1 MILLQTPSK
10 DRHLV
15 NTMIASVLMLGGAW
29 ALPSFA
35 QEAKKPQVTDL
46 VYTAPSRLV
55 DMDHGRRMNIYC
67 TGSGTPAVILDA
79 GLGNDTTTWA
89 LVQPKIS
96 AKTKTCSYDR
106 AGLGYSDTSG
116 RPSTVGNIV
125 EDLHALLKAA
135 NVPPPYVLVGH
146 SAAGMNIRVF
156 ADRYP
161 GEVAGLVPVDSSH
174 EDQSVRFWAIGSGS
188 KEKWDASLQDDEKCV
203 EHAKKGFVK
212 GTPEYKKCV
221 SDNFYFS
228 SYFSDAIND
237 AQERVASTV
246 RYQAAGAS
254 ESRAIFYVSADET
267 RATRKNFGDMPIIAL
282 TRSPFPI
289 GKDDTQE
296 MLDRRD
302 KRILLWEALHTEV
315 AAMSTRGINIIVPN
329 SRHYIQFDQPQIVV
343 DAVNQAVT
351 LAREWLVERSAVPS
365 K

>member
-1 MILLQTPSK
+1 MHTPSK
-10 DRHLV
+10 GKFL
-15 NTMIASVLMLGGAW
+15 ISVLVAISALGGVLAFS
-29 ALPSFA
+29 SFA
-35 QEAKKPQVTDL
+35 QEVKKPQVTDL
-46 VYTAPSRLV
+46 AYTMPSRLV

-67 TGSGTPAVILDA
+67 TGSGTPTVILDA
-79 GLGNDTTTWA
+79 GLGTDMTTWA

-106 AGLGYSDTSG
+106 AGLGYSDASN
-116 RPSTVGNIV
+116 RPSTVSNIV

-135 NVPPPYVLVGH
+135 NVSPPYVLVGH
-146 SAAGMNIRVF
+146 SAAGMSIRVF

-161 GEVAGLVPVDSSH
+161 EEVVGLVPVDSSH

-188 KEKWDASLQDDEKCV
+188 KAQWDASLEDEKCV
-203 EHAKKGFVK
+203 EHAKTGLVK
-212 GTPEYKKCV
+212 GSPEYKKCV
-221 SDNFYFS
+221 SDNFLLN

-254 ESRAIFYVSADET
+254 ENRAVFYASADET
-267 RATRKNFGDMPIIAL
+267 RATRKSFGDMPIIVL
-282 TRSPFPI
+282 THSPYPKR
-289 GKDDTQE
+289 KDETQE
-296 MLDRRD
+296 ERD
-302 KRILLWEALHTEV
+302 KRTLLWETLHTEI

-329 SRHYIQFDQPQIVV
+329 SGHYIQFDQPQIVV

-351 LAREWLVERSAVPS
+351 LAQEWLNERSAVSS